1 MELRELDRLPRRL
14 AVAGRLRRGLLLGLR
29 VDRREL
35 VGGLGDVRDGLAELD
50 LHLLAVQLHDCSCA
64 GRLDLHGRL
73 RRLDDADGL
82 ARRHLRAILDEP
94 LGEEGVLRV
103 RVLAGEDD
111 LEH

>member
-1 MELRELDRLPRRL
+1 MELRELDCLPRRL

-35 VGGLGDVRDGLAELD
+35 VGGLGDVRDRLAELD
-50 LHLLAVQLHDCSCA
+50 LHLLAVQLHDRSCA

-73 RRLDDADGL
+73 RRLDDADRL
-82 ARRHLRAILDEP
+82 TRRHLGAILDEP

>member
-1 MELRELDRLPRRL
+1 MELRELDCLPRRL
-14 AVAGRLRRGLLLGLR
+14 AVACRLRCGLLLGLR
-29 VDRREL
+29 VDGREL
-35 VGGLGDVRDGLAELD
+35 VRVLGDVGDGLAELD
-50 LHLLAVQLHDCSCA
+50 LDFLAVELDDRSRA

-82 ARRHLRAILDEP
+82 TRRHLGAILDEP